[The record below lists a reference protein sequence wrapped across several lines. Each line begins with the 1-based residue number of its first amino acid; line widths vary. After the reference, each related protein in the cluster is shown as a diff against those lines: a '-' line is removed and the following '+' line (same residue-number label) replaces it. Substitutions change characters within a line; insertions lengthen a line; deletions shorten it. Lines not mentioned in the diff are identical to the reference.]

1 MSETEKKCAN
11 DKPEITEEDPI
22 FTSHRLGLALATFS
36 YTAPPRANMGR
47 ETR

>member
-1 MSETEKKCAN
+1 MSDSAEKCAN
-11 DKPEITEEDPI
+11 DKTAGSEEDPI